1 MIYIFDLDDT
11 LYDER
16 QYVESGLAA
25 VASFVE
31 KAWNVDKRS
40 GFQELVTL
48 LDRNGRGRIFN
59 DYLANHGIAVNKKN
73 VRACV
78 SAYRLHQPT
87 LTLPD
92 NHLTLLEHLPKPL
105 YLVTDGNKVVQSKK
119 VEALNIAH
127 YFKRVFVTH
136 RFGVQHAKPS
146 IYCFEKIK
154 QAEHCQWHEMVYIG
168 DNPAKDFVNLN
179 KLGMPTVRVLTG
191 VHKNAPAKPGFD
203 AKFTIQNLNELPA
216 LSL

>member
-31 KAWNVDKRS
+31 KTWNVDKRS

-59 DYLANHGIAVNKKN
+59 DYLANYGIAVNKRN

-92 NHLTLLEHLPKPL
+92 NHLT
-105 YLVTDGNKVVQSKK
+105 
-119 VEALNIAH
+119 
-127 YFKRVFVTH
+127 
-136 RFGVQHAKPS
+136 
-146 IYCFEKIK
+146 
-154 QAEHCQWHEMVYIG
+154 
-168 DNPAKDFVNLN
+168 
-179 KLGMPTVRVLTG
+179 
-191 VHKNAPAKPGFD
+191 
-203 AKFTIQNLNELPA
+203 
-216 LSL
+216 